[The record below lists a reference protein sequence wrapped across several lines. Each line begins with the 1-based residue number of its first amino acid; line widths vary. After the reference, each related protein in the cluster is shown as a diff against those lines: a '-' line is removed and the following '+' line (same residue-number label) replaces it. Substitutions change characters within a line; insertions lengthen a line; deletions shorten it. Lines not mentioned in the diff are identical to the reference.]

1 VSEISNL
8 ISKKELIAKF
18 PALGERKYRIEWL
31 TRTRQI
37 PVIKIGNRIYF
48 DETKIEIWISEHSI
62 PAQNGKK

>member
-1 VSEISNL
+1 MSNL

-37 PVIKIGNRIYF
+37 PVIKIGRLIYF
-48 DETKIEIWISEHSI
+48 DEFEIDAWIESKKI
-62 PAQNGKK
+62 PTRGMK